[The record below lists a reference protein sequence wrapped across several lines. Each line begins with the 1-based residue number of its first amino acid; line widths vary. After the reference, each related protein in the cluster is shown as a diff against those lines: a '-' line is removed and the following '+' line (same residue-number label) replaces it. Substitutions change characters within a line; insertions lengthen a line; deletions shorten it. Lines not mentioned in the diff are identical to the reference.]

1 VRAINQKL
9 KFNNIIVIDA
19 NFILLPFQ
27 FKIDYFSEITFNLE
41 GKTRFIVFKQ
51 VLDEL
56 EAKKRRMSKSVKFKK
71 HFESGLLYIEKN
83 KNKYDITFV
92 ENIKND
98 NESTDNFL
106 LRSSI
111 DLKRKN
117 NLVYLATNDS
127 ELRKKAKKEGIN
139 LIFLRQKKFL
149 FVQRN

>member
-1 VRAINQKL
+1 MNAKNQNL

-27 FKIDYFSEITFNLE
+27 FKIDYFSEIVFNLE
-41 GKTRFIVFKQ
+41 GKARFIIFKQ

-83 KNKYDITFV
+83 KNKYDIAFL
-92 ENIKND
+92 ENVKND

-106 LRSSI
+106 LRRSI

-139 LIFLRQKKFL
+139 LIFLRQKKYL
-149 FVQRN
+149 FYQRN

>member
-1 VRAINQKL
+1 MNAKNQNL

-27 FKIDYFSEITFNLE
+27 FKIDYFSEIVFNLE
-41 GKTRFIVFKQ
+41 GKARFIIFKQ

-83 KNKYDITFV
+83 KNKYDIAFL
-92 ENIKND
+92 ENVKND

-139 LIFLRQKKFL
+139 LIFLRQKKYL
-149 FVQRN
+149 FYQRN